1 MLTDSLMLKWNVIYQ
16 ERTIF
21 FFCIYFTSFVLQIEK
36 LFIIFNS
43 ATNAMETDRVK
54 ERVFYMSCFD
64 RFTKLKRNDEI
75 EVSVPLISFAIWQI
89 FVWPSHAVRSNTL
102 YALNRLIDSY
112 RFFYESS
119 RYLAGFPKAYLFSYS
134 AAHWETAHCKYMSQ
148 KTIAFWAMPTML
160 QCRVALKI
168 VVANRLV

>member
-1 MLTDSLMLKWNVIYQ
+1 MKCHIPRENNILS
-16 ERTIF
+16 
-21 FFCIYFTSFVLQIEK
+21 CIYFSSFVLQIKK
-36 LFIIFNS
+36 LFIIFNC
-43 ATNAMETDRVK
+43 ATNAMETNRVK

-119 RYLAGFPKAYLFSYS
+119 RYLAVAFRIPLS
-134 AAHWETAHCKYMSQ
+134 ALSTISLAPIGANSDKRRWSCEEGLDWELSSCLTTNYNKRINS
-148 KTIAFWAMPTML
+148 
-160 QCRVALKI
+160 R
-168 VVANRLV
+168 